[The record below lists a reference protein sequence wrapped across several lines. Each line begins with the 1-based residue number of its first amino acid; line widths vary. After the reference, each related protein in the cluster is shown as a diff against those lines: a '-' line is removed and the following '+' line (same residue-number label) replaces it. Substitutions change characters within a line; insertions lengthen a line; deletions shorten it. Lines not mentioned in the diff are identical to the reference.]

1 MTVTVNRTTNHLIK
15 YARGVVAIGRL
26 NVDPVIL
33 AIQRR
38 FGEQAI
44 DAALARPLILGH
56 CDLLERLTG
65 DYEGSIT
72 TLAKESTEDLLAR
85 EKRDGAHSAL
95 SRMLVGARTRMRDS
109 FDETEMR
116 AFNLHG
122 RTPTSYEGMLRYAS
136 DVVAL
141 MDDNPRTAV
150 DAFGATFD
158 TQVMVAA
165 LRPTVETYRQS
176 LQDVAREQRETQ
188 QARAGRTLSEEHFRD
203 GLVNIAS
210 IVEAYLR
217 MAGMDELADRVR
229 PTLSRTSGEGESEAP
244 VTPGPAPA
252 PAPVEV

>member
-1 MTVTVNRTTNHLIK
+1 MTAIVNRTTNHLIK

-38 FGEQAI
+38 FGEQSI
-44 DAALARPLILGH
+44 EAALTRALLLGH

-65 DYEGSIT
+65 EYEGSIT

-85 EKRDGAHSAL
+85 EERDGAFQGL
-95 SRMLVGARTRMRDS
+95 GRMLVGARTRMRDS

-116 AFNLHG
+116 AYHLHG
-122 RTPTSYEGMLRYAS
+122 RNPTSYEGMLRYAS

-141 MDDNPRTAV
+141 MEKNPRTAT

-158 TQVMVAA
+158 TGVMAAA
-165 LRPTVETYRQS
+165 LRPAVDTYRQS

-188 QARAGRTLSEEHFRD
+188 QARASRTLSEEQFRD
-203 GLVNIAS
+203 GLINIAA

-244 VTPGPAPA
+244 ATPAPTPA